1 LELVELALC
10 PKYVYKYRT
19 GEFENVSKYDVKI
32 RIYGRITASPPGRIW
47 GVGDFDDF
55 APPETV
61 GKALQRL
68 AAAGA
73 LRRID
78 RGLYD
83 RPRINKLTGKPAT
96 ADYRAIIEAVARRD
110 KARVLVDGM
119 TAANDLGLSDAVP
132 GRVIVHSDA
141 RLKPIRLDN
150 LTITFKPTSA
160 SKLYWAGR
168 PAMRVVQALHWLK
181 PKLESMDER
190 QRIKRRI
197 TAFLSD
203 PRSGPAL
210 RKDLS
215 AGLSALPAWMQD
227 FLRESPVF
235 NRAPIHKTPAA
246 KQAKRPRRTSAA

>member
-1 LELVELALC
+1 
-10 PKYVYKYRT
+10 
-19 GEFENVSKYDVKI
+19 VSKYNVKT

-47 GVGDFDDF
+47 GVGDFEDF
-55 APPETV
+55 GPSETV

-68 AAAGA
+68 AAAGD

-110 KARVLVDGM
+110 KTRVLVDGM
-119 TAANDLGLSDAVP
+119 TAANDLGLSEAVP
-132 GRVIVHSDA
+132 GRVIIHSDA
-141 RLKPIRLDN
+141 RLKPIRLAN

-181 PKLESMDER
+181 PKLESTEER

-197 TAFLSD
+197 SALLTD
-203 PRSGPAL
+203 PKSGPTL

-227 FLRESPVF
+227 FLRELSIP
-235 NRAPIHKTPAA
+235 NRATTGKTPTA
-246 KQAKRPRRTSAA
+246 KQAKRPRKPSAL

>member
-1 LELVELALC
+1 M
-10 PKYVYKYRT
+10 
-19 GEFENVSKYDVKI
+19 SKYNVKT

-47 GVGDFDDF
+47 GVGDFEDF
-55 APPETV
+55 GPSETV

-68 AAAGA
+68 AAAGD

-110 KARVLVDGM
+110 KTRVLVDGM
-119 TAANDLGLSDAVP
+119 TAANDLGLSEAVP
-132 GRVIVHSDA
+132 GRVIIHSDA
-141 RLKPIRLDN
+141 RLKPIRLAN

-181 PKLESMDER
+181 PKLESTEER

-197 TAFLSD
+197 SALLTD
-203 PRSGPAL
+203 PKSGPTL

-227 FLRESPVF
+227 FLRELSIP
-235 NRAPIHKTPAA
+235 NRATTGKTPTA
-246 KQAKRPRRTSAA
+246 KQAKRPRKPSAL